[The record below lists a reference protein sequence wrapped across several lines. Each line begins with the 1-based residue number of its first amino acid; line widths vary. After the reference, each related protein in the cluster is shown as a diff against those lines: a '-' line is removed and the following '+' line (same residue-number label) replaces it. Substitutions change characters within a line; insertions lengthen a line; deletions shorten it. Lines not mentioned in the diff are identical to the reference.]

1 MPRKLDHYSEIQM
14 HMLLLLS
21 LLLPAAAAAGVV
33 EVIVTIMTLIQHKFR
48 DAANV
53 LMHVSI
59 KQKCFKQ

>member
-14 HMLLLLS
+14 HMLLLS
-21 LLLPAAAAAGVV
+21 MLLPAAAAAGVV
-33 EVIVTIMTLIQHKFR
+33 EVIVTIMTLIQHKFT